1 MKTNSKME
9 VQIIGTK
16 KSNDTKKAMR
26 FFSERRIKYHFRDVA
41 EKGLSAGEL
50 TNIAA
55 GVDHAELIDQQSA
68 VYKKRGMQYLDFNSI
83 EELGEY
89 PLLLNMPVVRWR
101 TRSTAGYKP
110 VEWARWINEGG

>member
-1 MKTNSKME
+1 MME
-9 VQIIGTK
+9 VQIIGIK

-55 GVDHAELIDQQSA
+55 GVDPGELIDLQSA
-68 VYKKRGMQYLDFNSI
+68 VYKKRGMQYLDFDI
-83 EELGEY
+83 LEELEEH

-101 TRSTAGYKP
+101 KRSTAGYKP
-110 VEWARWINEGG
+110 EEWARWISEGR